1 LFRVAVLIALV
12 VGLAACRAGFP
23 PEELPEAPIAFMRQ
37 EAKKGISDLSEFTD
51 ALRIENP
58 DEPSTLRARRTTT
71 LSLLDPKTGKVTAV
85 TGIDPGVMPFD
96 WSSDGSKLLFG
107 RYDRGVRAYQL
118 STWHRFTGALDVVRP
133 SRSYGTAS
141 ISRGPIRV
149 AGVDRIATEQTRAL
163 GIMLNLEGRGLV
175 PIEGGAPGGFPNIS
189 PDGRSVVFERPSRS
203 PFRDGTLLL
212 WRVGGG
218 PPVPL
223 TRGQAARFSR
233 DGQWITFTR
242 RRDGQKDVWLMRADG
257 TGKRALT
264 DTAYDE
270 EFPAVSPDGS
280 FVVFASVRP
289 PGEESQLFI
298 VRASDRREKQLTQTG
313 QNSRPIW

>member
-1 LFRVAVLIALV
+1 LLRVGLLIALV
-12 VGLAACRAGFP
+12 VALAGCRAGFP
-23 PEELPEAPIAFMRQ
+23 ADELPDDPIAFMRQ
-37 EAKKGISDLSEFTD
+37 EAKKGISGLDEFRE

-71 LSLLDPKTGKVTAV
+71 LSLLDPKSGKVTPV
-85 TGIDPGVMPFD
+85 PGIAPGVMPFD

-107 RYDRGVRAYQL
+107 RYDRGVRAYHL
-118 STWHRFTGALDVVRP
+118 STWHRYTGALDAVNPR
-133 SRSYGTAS
+133 RSYGTAS

-149 AGVDRIATEQTRAL
+149 AGVDRIATDRVRAL
-163 GIMLNLEGRGLV
+163 GITLNLEGRGIV
-175 PIEGGAPGGFPNIS
+175 NIEGGAPGGFPNIS

-203 PFRDGTLLL
+203 PFRDATLLL

-218 PPVPL
+218 PPRPL
-223 TRGQAARFSR
+223 TRGQSARFSR

-264 DTAYDE
+264 DTVYDE

-289 PGEESQLFI
+289 PGKESQLFI